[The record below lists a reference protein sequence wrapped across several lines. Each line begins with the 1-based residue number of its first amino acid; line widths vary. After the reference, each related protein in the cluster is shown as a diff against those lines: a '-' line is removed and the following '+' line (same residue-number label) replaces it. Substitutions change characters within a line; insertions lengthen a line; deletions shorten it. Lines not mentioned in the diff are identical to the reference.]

1 MTKKPRE
8 VFPKR
13 SGAKG
18 GDFAPRAKAALIE
31 GVRAGKTQASICR
44 ELDAAPNLVA
54 YYRRSDPIF
63 REKFDA
69 ALIVGNSEKGRLRN
83 KPELFPSFQDF
94 CLKYL
99 NTQLFSHHLQWIDLL
114 EGREP
119 RDLHPSQLYHKGSS
133 DTILVNTPPEH
144 AKSTT
149 LTINYVTYRIC
160 QDPNIRIIIISKT
173 QDMAKKFL
181 RAVKDRLGGIN
192 PAYLNI
198 TSDFAPEGGFSANSA
213 AWTADAIY
221 ISGELRD
228 SGEPS
233 PTVQALGIRGHI
245 YGSRAD
251 LILMDDCVDSS
262 NAHDFAKHIDWIQNE
277 VSSRLAYPGGRL
289 LLIGTRLAPV
299 DLYSEIQ
306 KPEYYA
312 DEESPWTYLTQPAVL
327 EYDDDPNKWKTLWPW
342 TNRPPVSLTARDQVT
357 QNEDGLYPMWPGS
370 ALHKK
375 RAKMSPRNWS
385 MVYMQEQVVEDAI
398 FPVDRVVGC
407 IDGMRAAG
415 PMSRGAPGHRPAGMD
430 GLYVIG
436 GFDPALTGHSAA
448 VVLGIDRDT
457 AKRWILDVWT
467 KANLKPDDLRAK
479 IREFTLRYNVHEW
492 RIEKNAMNLMLTQDR
507 EIRSFLA
514 SRGTI
519 LKEHYT
525 GSNKWDADFGVA
537 SMAMLFEGHED
548 NRNLI
553 HLPSRTGT
561 EGVKALVEQLCSW
574 FPETKAKTDTVMAL
588 WFAEIRARELCDE
601 NYDTYHLANPYLSEG
616 DKEKQVTVD
625 LDYFSQRM
633 HSGMGWS
640 ML

>member
-1 MTKKPRE
+1 MAPPKGTRGLGRRPDGFTKK
-8 VFPKR
+8 
-13 SGAKG
+13 AKKTILETVRTG
-18 GDFAPRAKAALIE
+18 G
-31 GVRAGKTQASICR
+31 TQASALR
-44 ELDAAPNLVA
+44 ELGLSKTIVT
-54 YYRRSDPIF
+54 YYKRSDPKFAAELNAVMAARKSEPGF
-63 REKFDA
+63 RR
-69 ALIVGNSEKGRLRN
+69 NSED
-83 KPELFPSFQDF
+83 PFPSFEEF
-94 CLKYL
+94 CMEYL
-99 NTQLFSHHLQWIDLL
+99 NTKLFSHHMQWVDLL

-119 RDLHPSQLYHKGSS
+119 RDLHPSQVYQPGTS
-133 DTILVNTPPEH
+133 DTFLVNTPPEH

-173 QDMAKKFL
+173 QEMAKKFL
-181 RAVKDRLGGIN
+181 RAVKDRLSGIN
-192 PAYLNI
+192 PAYHAI
-198 TSDFAPEGGFSANSA
+198 SRDFAPEDGFAADSA

-221 ISGELRD
+221 ISGQMRD

-233 PTVQALGIRGHI
+233 PTVQALGIKGHI

-312 DEESPWTYLTQPAVL
+312 DEVSPWTYLTQPAVL
-327 EYDDDPNKWKTLWPW
+327 EYADDPKDWVTLWPR
-342 TNRPPVSLTARDQVT
+342 TNRPPVSLTARDQVVLD
-357 QNEDGLYPMWPGS
+357 EDGLYPMWPGT

-398 FPVDRVVGC
+398 FPAERVVGC
-407 IDGMRAAG
+407 IDGQRAAG
-415 PMSRGAPGHRPAGMD
+415 AMVRGAPGHRRAGMD

-448 VVLGIDRDT
+448 VVMGVDRDT
-457 AKRWILDVWT
+457 NTRWILDVWT
-467 KANLKPDDLRAK
+467 KAHLKPDDLRAK
-479 IREFTLRYNVHEW
+479 IKEMTVKYGIHEW
-492 RIEKNAMNLMLTQDR
+492 RIEKNAMNLMVTQDR
-507 EIRSFLA
+507 EIRTFLA

-519 LKEHYT
+519 LNEHYT
-525 GSNKWDADFGVA
+525 GKNKWDSDFGVA
-537 SMAMLFEGHED
+537 SMAMLFEGHEEK
-548 NRNLI
+548 RNLI
-553 HLPSRTGT
+553 HLPSRTNT

-574 FPETKAKTDTVMAL
+574 FPETKAKTDCVMAL

-601 NYDTYHLANPYLSEG
+601 TFDVFHVDNPYQSER

-625 LDYFSQRM
+625 LDYMSQRM
-633 HSGMGWS
+633 HAGMGWS